1 MYITNV
7 EMILPFNGEIHIWY
21 SDNVVNVLVL
31 TIENNEWNTTYYDV
45 VIEQIFVF
53 KTFTIYVL
61 VCFPERFRFCRQDSF
76 SLFEER
82 QQMKNKKNPLY
93 QSVCKRNMN
102 LRMLSSAWTLV
113 MTVWRRPTLQQCS
126 NAVQLQRCQLG
137 LPLVLQS
144 RVIQWT
150 VRLLVCKL

>member
-7 EMILPFNGEIHIWY
+7 EMILPNGEIHIWY
-21 SDNVVNVLVL
+21 SDVVNVLVL
-31 TIENNEWNTTYYDV
+31 TIENNDEWNTTYYDV

-53 KTFTIYVL
+53 KTFTIYIL
-61 VCFPERFRFCRQDSF
+61 VCFPERFRFHRQDSF
-76 SLFEER
+76 NLFEER

-93 QSVCKRNMN
+93 QSVYKRNMN
-102 LRMLSSAWTLV
+102 LRMLSSAWTPGYDR
-113 MTVWRRPTLQQCS
+113 MTEMLYYYVASLDY
-126 NAVQLQRCQLG
+126 
-137 LPLVLQS
+137 PLVLQV